1 MKGERK
7 ERQKLT
13 KEGVVFAIIQ
23 NGNILLEKRLDPG
36 DKLQG
41 YIIIPGGKTKERESI
56 WGTLSREIKEE
67 CDCIP
72 KISSYLSTYSEQED
86 EINNVRHLFVVN
98 AIEGEISERLVDLKV
113 RDDGSG
119 FEMNSE
125 FELSQLL
132 ARRHFGL
139 ASMFERAALISAQM
153 ELRSTPG

>member
-98 AIEGEISERLVDLKV
+98 AIEGEISNREPSK
-113 RDDGSG
+113 
-119 FEMNSE
+119 SE
-125 FELSQLL
+125 HIWAPLQKAREICEHPSTQLYL
-132 ARRHFGL
+132 DAIEKFIKGG
-139 ASMFERAALISAQM
+139 E
-153 ELRSTPG
+153 